1 MGLEQ
6 RSISVA
12 ANAFSEDVLL
22 ENNVPYIADER
33 QLVNIGLVG
42 SATGLFVDVLVGTRD
57 IAQNIA
63 PSTQNRFPINPDDFV
78 VPKFG
83 MMPGNRLKLRVR
95 NSTGGALTL
104 FFAIL
109 SEPI

>member
-6 RSISVA
+6 RSLTIA

-22 ENNVPYIADER
+22 ENNVPYTADER
-33 QLVNIGLVG
+33 QVVNVGLVA
-42 SATGLFVDVLVGTRD
+42 SATGLFLDVLVGTRD

-63 PSTQNRFPINPDDFV
+63 PSTANRFPINPDDFV

-104 FFAIL
+104 FYSIL
-109 SEPI
+109 AEPI